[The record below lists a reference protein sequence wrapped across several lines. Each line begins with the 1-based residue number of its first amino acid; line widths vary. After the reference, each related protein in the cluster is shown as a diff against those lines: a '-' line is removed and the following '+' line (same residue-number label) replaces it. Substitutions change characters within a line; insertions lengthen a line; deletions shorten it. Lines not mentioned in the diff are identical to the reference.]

1 MALERTLSIIKPD
14 AVAAGHTGAI
24 IDRLEKEGFRILGI
38 KRLHLST
45 GQAERFYTIHRE
57 RPFFAS
63 LTSFMSEGPVV
74 VMVLEAENAIAKLR
88 DLMGVTD
95 PARASEGSLRKQYG
109 LSIERNAV
117 HGSDALE
124 SAGYEITY
132 FFSQLELT

>member
-1 MALERTLSIIKPD
+1 MSLERTLSIIKPD
-14 AVAAGHTGAI
+14 AVAAGHTGAV
-24 IDRLEKEGFRILGI
+24 IDRFEKEGFRILGI

-74 VMVLEAENAIAKLR
+74 VMVLEAEGAIAKLR

-95 PARASEGSLRKQYG
+95 PARARDGSLRKQYG

>member
-1 MALERTLSIIKPD
+1 MSLERTLSIIKPD

-24 IDRLEKEGFRILGI
+24 IDRFEKEGFRILGI

-74 VMVLEAENAIAKLR
+74 VMVLEAEIAIAKLR

-95 PARASEGSLRKQYG
+95 PARAREGSMRKQYG